1 RLTHGAPLR
10 TMVEYPAPRG
20 PVVLHSYLCPMSL
33 ALGTPGVRPRRSSSQ
48 GSLTTAAGGGAA
60 REGSGSTNEEVAE
73 DDEMVVEGDEE
84 GDDNHSDIDIR
95 EDTDV
100 PMLIATVVA
109 PAAQD
114 LKDARRAA
122 GRLERVAKA
131 VQTEWIAQGPVSK
144 LPSS

>member
-1 RLTHGAPLR
+1 
-10 TMVEYPAPRG
+10 
-20 PVVLHSYLCPMSL
+20 MSL

-48 GSLTTAAGGGAA
+48 GSLTTAAGGAAAPEDGADH
-60 REGSGSTNEEVAE
+60 GGVA
-73 DDEMVVEGDEE
+73 GQ
-84 GDDNHSDIDIR
+84 DDNDSNDDDDDIDNR
-95 EDTDV
+95 EDPDV

-131 VQTEWIAQGPVSK
+131 VQTEWIAQGPATNLST
-144 LPSS
+144 S

>member
-1 RLTHGAPLR
+1 
-10 TMVEYPAPRG
+10 
-20 PVVLHSYLCPMSL
+20 MSL

-48 GSLTTAAGGGAA
+48 GSLTTAAGAVARKVGGSDEEAA
-60 REGSGSTNEEVAE
+60 KDGEEVDDDEDE
-73 DDEMVVEGDEE
+73 DD
-84 GDDNHSDIDIR
+84 DNDIDIR
-95 EDTDV
+95 EDIDV

-144 LPSS
+144 LAPS